1 MLQRID
7 DFIKGMMP
15 RRGGCLAEA
24 PPKTI
29 AASNNPLCF
38 DIV

>member
-15 RRGGCLAEA
+15 RRGGWLDVVHRAVA
-24 PPKTI
+24 D
-29 AASNNPLCF
+29 F
-38 DIV
+38 